1 MKSDVVVNCS
11 PCNID
16 RPKRPASLK
25 IALSRCRHEA
35 RAMDAQTVR
44 EQQQIADRFYAL
56 GLIPK
61 AIAIRKAVWAF

>member
-1 MKSDVVVNCS
+1 
-11 PCNID
+11 
-16 RPKRPASLK
+16 
-25 IALSRCRHEA
+25 
-35 RAMDAQTVR
+35 MDAQTVR